1 MDDDARRDGR
11 MGLLPLADY
20 QQRQRTSNPA
30 LHGPRL
36 HRPVRRLQ
44 LGNGNRPWATLDSR
58 RPVLLRLVHHLLRQK
73 ATSMTPAP
81 GPLVRGLP
89 LAPPGPCMLLS
100 PIQMETLVAIL
111 PYIEI
116 TLSLLLIIG
125 IVLQQRGAGLG
136 GAFGGDNYAS
146 TFYKRRGAE
155 KFLFNATIVLAVLF
169 VASAIAG
176 FLI

>member
-1 MDDDARRDGR
+1 
-11 MGLLPLADY
+11 
-20 QQRQRTSNPA
+20 
-30 LHGPRL
+30 
-36 HRPVRRLQ
+36 
-44 LGNGNRPWATLDSR
+44 
-58 RPVLLRLVHHLLRQK
+58 
-73 ATSMTPAP
+73 MTPAP